1 MATTFSAGLVDGG
14 RYPMGTG
21 TLYASRCNYEAS
33 LTYKQVIKPDGK
45 YIQVVIKG
53 DYSVSYKSLSGYT
66 MKAPNQTTFYV
77 QDVSAN
83 RYDSA
88 THDIHNKTFT
98 YEYKYDVLSA
108 LTFKYKIYCWCQ
120 CVPQYVGKEDSGYIE
135 CVPSTTIGVSAIS
148 ASSADI
154 GKATRITITKMDDSY
169 IDNLYYTAN
178 GTKTLIAENVSSP
191 YDWVLPTSLFSLLG
205 SSARSIP
212 IRLSVET
219 FSGAVNLGTDVV
231 DINGLAAEADCKPT
245 LNPLLTILNPQA
257 TLTGNSTTGIVG
269 FNKVN
274 VKPQASARYNATIT
288 SITTKHNSIT
298 KSGED
303 VEFDLGND
311 TFTITVVDSRGF
323 SASEV
328 KSVPLVNWFKPTL
341 TFEAET
347 PDATTNAC
355 KIDASGSFFNSSFGV
370 VDNTLSVQARWK
382 TGSAEYSEWVDT
394 TITITNNT
402 YKATY
407 TATLDYT
414 KQWTIQVRAI
424 DKLATILGKEIVV
437 ITLPVFDWSEADF
450 NFNVPVSSSNTFTTT
465 GNPYGFIS
473 HGTTGQDIGFYA
485 EETDTKNRI
494 AMEVWN
500 GKVGLYMGHKGTWLI
515 SADGNNV
522 YINNKLYHPI
532 SVGTAAPSGGSDGDI
547 YFQLT

>member
-33 LTYKQVIKPDGK
+33 LTYKQIIKPDGK

-53 DYSVSYKSLSGYT
+53 DYSVSYKSMSGYT
-66 MKAPNQTTFYV
+66 MKAPNNTTFYV

-108 LTFKYKIYCWCQ
+108 LTFKYYIYAWCQ
-120 CVPQYVGKEDSGYIE
+120 CVPQYVGKEQDGYIE

-191 YDWVLPTSLFSLLG
+191 YDWVLPTSLFSLLD

-245 LNPLLTILNPQA
+245 LNPQD

-323 SASEV
+323 SASVV
-328 KSVPLVNWFKPTL
+328 KSIPLVNWFKPTL

-394 TITITNNT
+394 TITITDNT

-450 NFNVPVSSSNTFTTT
+450 NFNVPV
-465 GNPYGFIS
+465 
-473 HGTTGQDIGFYA
+473 
-485 EETDTKNRI
+485 K
-494 AMEVWN
+494 
-500 GKVGLYMGHKGTWLI
+500 
-515 SADGNNV
+515 
-522 YINNKLYHPI
+522 INNKYYLIPI
-532 SVGTAAPSGGSDGDI
+532 GGSSGQVLAKKSNNDYDTQWITLPALPTISGGTAEPSGGKHGDI
-547 YFQLT
+547 YFQFT

>member
-1 MATTFSAGLVDGG
+1 MATTFGAYLVDGG
-14 RYPMGTG
+14 RYPLNTG
-21 TLYASRCNYEAS
+21 TLYASRCSFEAS
-33 LTYKQVIKPDGK
+33 LTYKQVIKEDGK

-53 DYSVSYKSLSGYT
+53 DYSVSYKSMSGYT
-66 MKAPNQTTFYV
+66 MKAPNATTFYV
-77 QDVSAN
+77 QDVSTN

-108 LTFKYKIYCWCQ
+108 LTFKYYVYAWCQ
-120 CVPQYVGKEDSGYIE
+120 CVPQYVGKEQGGYME

-169 IDNLYYTAN
+169 TDNLYYTVN

-191 YDWVLPTSLFSLLG
+191 YDWILPTSLFSLLE

-219 FSGAVNLGTDVV
+219 FSGTVNLGTDVV

-245 LNPLLTILNPQA
+245 LNPVLTILNPQA

-274 VKPQASARYNATIT
+274 VKPQASARYNATLT
-288 SITTKHNSIT
+288 SITTKHNGTT
-298 KSGED
+298 KSGEE

-323 SASEV
+323 SASVV
-328 KSVPLVNWFKPTL
+328 KSIPLVNWFKPTL
-341 TFEAET
+341 TFSADT

-355 KIDASGSFFNSSFGV
+355 KIDASGSFFNSTFGAV
-370 VDNTLSVQARWK
+370 NNTLSVQVRWK
-382 TGSAEYSEWVDT
+382 TGSNEYSDWVNAT
-394 TITITNNT
+394 TTLNSNS
-402 YKATY
+402 YSATY

-450 NFNVPVSSSNTFTTT
+450 NFNVPVKINNQYYLIPVGGSS
-465 GNPYGFIS
+465 
-473 HGTTGQDIGFYA
+473 GQVLA
-485 EETDTKNRI
+485 K
-494 AMEVWN
+494 
-500 GKVGLYMGHKGTWLI
+500 K
-515 SADGNNV
+515 SGNN
-522 YINNKLYHPI
+522 YDTQWITLPALPTI
-532 SVGTAAPSGGSDGDI
+532 SGGTAAPSGGKPGDI
-547 YFQLT
+547 YFQFT